1 MAIEITG
8 NIINIFPV
16 VTGEGKNGPW
26 KKQEFLIETTEQYP
40 KKALFSIMGEKISM
54 LSSYSVGQSVKVS
67 FNVDSR
73 EYNGKYYTNLT
84 AWKIDAAGASNNAGT
99 SNSNAY
105 AAPNYNQN
113 NMTAASPME
122 EYSST
127 APIKDDLP
135 F

>member
-54 LSSYSVGQSVKVS
+54 LSYS
-67 FNVDSR
+67 
-73 EYNGKYYTNLT
+73 
-84 AWKIDAAGASNNAGT
+84 AWA
-99 SNSNAY
+99 
-105 AAPNYNQN
+105 
-113 NMTAASPME
+113 
-122 EYSST
+122 
-127 APIKDDLP
+127 
-135 F
+135 